1 MNRFSIGT
9 HAFILIVLAVGIIYS
24 LPNLYPAKPAIQI
37 AYTDSGQSADQG
49 LLNEV
54 TEILSAKSIQS
65 ESIGLKDNNI
75 VAKFSSFDD
84 QLAAKSALQRI
95 LLDRAIVAL
104 NLEPSTPQWLR
115 DIGGGP
121 LKLGLDLSGGV
132 HFLLE
137 VDIES
142 ALDNRLD
149 SLLNQYRK
157 KFRDDRINV
166 ESSQKK
172 DKELS
177 FSFASDED
185 YNKALKVF
193 GDDNITAVGTALYD
207 IQTNTIRNNVDISYS
222 QSAIKEI
229 RDYAVGQ
236 NLMTLRNR
244 VNELGVSEPIVQR
257 QGSSRIV
264 VELPGVQD
272 TTAAKKIIGKTA
284 NLEFRLEAAPDD
296 NITAVGTAL
305 YDIQTNTIRN
315 NVDISYSQ
323 SAIKE
328 IRDYA
333 VGQNLMTL
341 RNRVNELGVSEPIV
355 QRQGSSRIVVELP
368 GVQDTTA
375 AKKIIGKT
383 ANLEFRL
390 EAAPTTSRLRKEEFT
405 YQDERMG
412 SAYLE
417 KNIIVAGERVT
428 NASSGFDESGFA
440 QVNISLDMQ
449 GGRAM
454 QKATSGNIG
463 RRLGVLFVERKNKS
477 TLTIDENG
485 DEVIEQSSYIEK
497 NIISLATVQAVLG
510 TGFRI
515 TGVGSP
521 QEASELALLLR
532 AGALAAPMKFVEER
546 TVGPSL
552 GKENIE
558 LGIRSIIIGLLS
570 VVLFMV
576 FYYRWFGLAANIAL
590 FANVVLITG
599 FMSLLGAT
607 LTLPGI
613 AGIVLTIGMAV
624 DANVLIFSRIREELA
639 EGRDPQTAIQEGFS
653 RAFVTIFDAN
663 VTTLIASIVLYAI
676 GTGPI
681 KGFAITLSI
690 GIITSM
696 FTAILGTRAIIN
708 LMYGNK
714 NIKELRV

>member
-1 MNRFSIGT
+1 MNRFSIWT
-9 HAFILIVLAVGIIYS
+9 YTFILMVLSVGVIYS

-37 AYTDSGQSADQG
+37 AYTDSGKSADQI
-49 LLNEV
+49 LLNQV
-54 TEILSAKSIQS
+54 KDILEDQS
-65 ESIGLKDNNI
+65 TGVESVGLKDNNI
-75 VAKFSSFDD
+75 IAKFDNFDD
-84 QLAAKSALQRI
+84 QLAGKAALQKI
-95 LLDRAIVAL
+95 LLDDAIVAL

-115 DIGGGP
+115 NIGGGP

-137 VDIES
+137 VDIDS
-142 ALDNRLD
+142 ALDNRLE
-149 SLLNQYRK
+149 SLLNEYRK

-166 ESSQKK
+166 ESSRK
-172 DKELS
+172 DNKDLV

-185 YNKALKVF
+185 YNKALRVF
-193 GDDNITAVGTALYD
+193 NEDNITPLGTSLYD
-207 IQTNTIRNNVDISYS
+207 LSTNSIRNLVELTYS
-222 QSAIKEI
+222 TSAIKEI

-264 VELPGVQD
+264 VQLPGVQD

-284 NLEFRLEAAPDD
+284 NLEFRLEAA
-296 NITAVGTAL
+296 
-305 YDIQTNTIRN
+305 
-315 NVDISYSQ
+315 S
-323 SAIKE
+323 
-328 IRDYA
+328 
-333 VGQNLMTL
+333 
-341 RNRVNELGVSEPIV
+341 
-355 QRQGSSRIVVELP
+355 
-368 GVQDTTA
+368 
-375 AKKIIGKT
+375 
-383 ANLEFRL
+383 
-390 EAAPTTSRLRKEEFT
+390 TTSRLRKEEFDW
-405 YQDERMG
+405 QDERMG
-412 SAYLE
+412 SAFLE

-428 NASSGFDESGFA
+428 NANSGFDENGLA
-440 QVNISLDMQ
+440 QVNITLDMQ

-454 QKATSGNIG
+454 QKATNGNIG
-463 RRLGVLFVERKNKS
+463 RRLGVLFVEQKNKS
-477 TLTIDENG
+477 VLTKDAEGN
-485 DEVIEQSSYIEK
+485 DFIEQTSYIEK
-497 NIISLATVQAVLG
+497 EIISLATVQAVLG
-510 TGFRI
+510 TSFRI

-558 LGIRSIIIGLLS
+558 LGVRSIIIGLFS
-570 VVLFMV
+570 VIAFML
-576 FYYRWFGLAANIAL
+576 FYYRWFGFAANIAL

-624 DANVLIFSRIREELA
+624 DANVLIFSRIREELKD
-639 EGRDPQTAIQEGFS
+639 GKDPQTAIQEGFS
-653 RAFVTIFDAN
+653 RAFVTIVDAN

-676 GTGPI
+676 GTGPV

-690 GIITSM
+690 GILTSM

-708 LMYGNK
+708 LMYGNQ

>member
-1 MNRFSIGT
+1 MNRFSVWT
-9 HAFILIVLAVGIIYS
+9 YTFILMVLSIGVIYS
-24 LPNLYPAKPAIQI
+24 LPNLYPSKPAIQI
-37 AYTDSGQSADQG
+37 AYTDSGKSADQM
-49 LLNEV
+49 LLTQV
-54 TEILSAKSIQS
+54 QQILSDQNISA
-65 ESIGLKDNNI
+65 ESVGLKENNI
-75 VAKFSSFDD
+75 VAKFTSFDD
-84 QLAAKSALQRI
+84 QLAGKSALQRS
-95 LLDRAIVAL
+95 LLDQAIVAL

-137 VDIES
+137 VDIDS
-142 ALDNRLD
+142 ALDNRLE
-149 SLLNQYRK
+149 SLLNEYRK
-157 KFRDDRINV
+157 KFRDDRISV
-166 ESSQKK
+166 ESSRK
-172 DKELS
+172 DNKELF
-177 FSFASDED
+177 FSFPSDED
-185 YNKALKVF
+185 YNKAVRIF
-193 GDDNITAVGTALYD
+193 HEDNVTPLGTALYD
-207 IQTNTIRNNVDISYS
+207 LSPNSVRNLVELAYS
-222 QSAIKEI
+222 SSAIKEI

-284 NLEFRLEAAPDD
+284 NLEFRLEA
-296 NITAVGTAL
+296 
-305 YDIQTNTIRN
+305 
-315 NVDISYSQ
+315 
-323 SAIKE
+323 
-328 IRDYA
+328 
-333 VGQNLMTL
+333 
-341 RNRVNELGVSEPIV
+341 
-355 QRQGSSRIVVELP
+355 SS
-368 GVQDTTA
+368 
-375 AKKIIGKT
+375 
-383 ANLEFRL
+383 
-390 EAAPTTSRLRKEEFT
+390 TTSRLRKEEFDF
-405 YQDERMG
+405 QDDRMG
-412 SAYLE
+412 SAFLE

-428 NASSGFDESGFA
+428 NANSGFDESGFA
-440 QVNISLDMQ
+440 QVNITLDMQ

-454 QKATSGNIG
+454 QKATNGNIG
-463 RRLGVLFVERKNKS
+463 RRLAVLFVEQKNKS
-477 TLTIDENG
+477 VLVQDEEGN
-485 DEVIEQSSYIEK
+485 DLIEQSSYIEK
-497 NIISLATVQAVLG
+497 EIISLATVQAVLG
-510 TGFRI
+510 TSFRI

-558 LGIRSIIIGLLS
+558 LGVRSIIIGLLS
-570 VVLFMV
+570 VIAFML

-624 DANVLIFSRIREELA
+624 DANVLIFSRIREELK
-639 EGRDPQTAIQEGFS
+639 EGKEPQTAIQEGFS
-653 RAFVTIFDAN
+653 RAFVTIVDAN

-676 GTGPI
+676 GTGPV

-690 GIITSM
+690 GILTSM

-708 LMYGNK
+708 IMYGNK

>member
-1 MNRFSIGT
+1 M
-9 HAFILIVLAVGIIYS
+9 
-24 LPNLYPAKPAIQI
+24 
-37 AYTDSGQSADQG
+37 
-49 LLNEV
+49 
-54 TEILSAKSIQS
+54 
-65 ESIGLKDNNI
+65 
-75 VAKFSSFDD
+75 
-84 QLAAKSALQRI
+84 
-95 LLDRAIVAL
+95 
-104 NLEPSTPQWLR
+104 
-115 DIGGGP
+115 
-121 LKLGLDLSGGV
+121 

-157 KFRDDRINV
+157 KFRDDRISV
-166 ESSQKK
+166 ESSQKN
-172 DKELS
+172 DKELI
-177 FSFASDED
+177 FEFLSDED
-185 YNKALKVF
+185 YSKALKIF
-193 GDDNITAVGTALYD
+193 GDDNITSVGTALYD
-207 IQTNTIRNNVDISYS
+207 LQPSSIRNRVSLAYS

-284 NLEFRLEAAPDD
+284 NLEFRLEAA
-296 NITAVGTAL
+296 
-305 YDIQTNTIRN
+305 
-315 NVDISYSQ
+315 S
-323 SAIKE
+323 
-328 IRDYA
+328 
-333 VGQNLMTL
+333 
-341 RNRVNELGVSEPIV
+341 
-355 QRQGSSRIVVELP
+355 
-368 GVQDTTA
+368 
-375 AKKIIGKT
+375 
-383 ANLEFRL
+383 
-390 EAAPTTSRLRKEEFT
+390 TTSSLRKEEFD

-417 KNIIVAGERVT
+417 KNVIVAGDRVT

-463 RRLGVLFVERKNKS
+463 RKLGVLFVEQKNKS
-477 TLTIDENG
+477 ILTLDENG
-485 DEVIEQSSYIEK
+485 QEVIEQTSYIEK
-497 NIISLATVQAVLG
+497 SIISLATVQAVLG
-510 TGFRI
+510 TSFRI

-570 VVLFMV
+570 VIAFML

-639 EGRDPQTAIQEGFS
+639 EGKDPQTAIQEGFS

-663 VTTLIASIVLYAI
+663 VTTLIASVVLYAI

-696 FTAILGTRAIIN
+696 FTAIIGTRAIIN

-714 NIKELRV
+714 NIQELRI

>member
-1 MNRFSIGT
+1 MVLSIG
-9 HAFILIVLAVGIIYS
+9 VIYS

-37 AYTDSGQSADQG
+37 AYTDSGKSADQI
-49 LLNEV
+49 LLNRV
-54 TEILSAKSIQS
+54 KEILEGQAVGT
-65 ESIGLKDNNI
+65 ESVGLKDNNI
-75 VAKFSSFDD
+75 VAKFNSFDD
-84 QLAAKSALQRI
+84 QLAGKAALQKI
-95 LLDRAIVAL
+95 LLDQAIVAL

-115 DIGGGP
+115 DIGAGP

-137 VDIES
+137 VDIDS
-142 ALDNRLD
+142 ALDNRLE

-166 ESSQKK
+166 ENSRK
-172 DKELS
+172 DNKDLL
-177 FSFASDED
+177 FAFASDED
-185 YNKALKVF
+185 YNKAVKIF
-193 GDDNITAVGTALYD
+193 NEDNITAIGASLYNLD
-207 IQTNTIRNNVDISYS
+207 TNSLRNLVELSFS

-264 VELPGVQD
+264 VQLPGVQD

-284 NLEFRLEAAPDD
+284 NLEFRLEAA
-296 NITAVGTAL
+296 
-305 YDIQTNTIRN
+305 
-315 NVDISYSQ
+315 S
-323 SAIKE
+323 
-328 IRDYA
+328 
-333 VGQNLMTL
+333 
-341 RNRVNELGVSEPIV
+341 
-355 QRQGSSRIVVELP
+355 
-368 GVQDTTA
+368 
-375 AKKIIGKT
+375 
-383 ANLEFRL
+383 
-390 EAAPTTSRLRKEEFT
+390 TTSRLRKEEFDW
-405 YQDERMG
+405 QDERMG
-412 SAYLE
+412 SAFLE

-440 QVNISLDMQ
+440 QVNITLDMQ

-454 QKATSGNIG
+454 QKATTGNIG
-463 RRLGVLFVERKNKS
+463 RRLGVLFVEQKNKS
-477 TLTIDENG
+477 VLAQDADGN
-485 DEVIEQSSYIEK
+485 DVIEQTSYIEK
-497 NIISLATVQAVLG
+497 KIISLATVQAVLG

-558 LGIRSIIIGLLS
+558 LGVRSIIIGLLS
-570 VVLFMV
+570 VIAFML
-576 FYYRWFGLAANIAL
+576 FYYRWFGFAANIAL
-590 FANVVLITG
+590 FANVILITG

-624 DANVLIFSRIREELA
+624 DANVLIFSRIREELKD
-639 EGRDPQTAIQEGFS
+639 GKDPQTAIQEGFS
-653 RAFVTIFDAN
+653 RAFVTIVDAN

-676 GTGPI
+676 GTGPV

-690 GIITSM
+690 GILTSM
-696 FTAILGTRAIIN
+696 FTAIMGTRAIIN

>member
-1 MNRFSIGT
+1 MNRFSVWT
-9 HAFILIVLAVGIIYS
+9 YTFILMVLSVGVIYS

-37 AYTDSGQSADQG
+37 AYTDSGKSADQM
-49 LLNEV
+49 LLNQV
-54 TEILSAKSIQS
+54 QQILSDQNISA
-65 ESIGLKDNNI
+65 ESVGLKENNI
-75 VAKFSSFDD
+75 VAKFTSFDD
-84 QLAAKSALQRI
+84 QLAGKSALQRS
-95 LLDRAIVAL
+95 LLDQAIVAL

-115 DIGGGP
+115 EIGGGP

-137 VDIES
+137 VDIDS
-142 ALDNRLD
+142 ALDNRLE
-149 SLLNQYRK
+149 SLLNEYRK
-157 KFRDDRINV
+157 KFRDDRISV
-166 ESSQKK
+166 ESSRK
-172 DKELS
+172 DNKELF

-185 YNKALKVF
+185 FNKAVRILNE
-193 GDDNITAVGTALYD
+193 DNVTPLGTALYD
-207 IQTNTIRNNVDISYS
+207 LSPNSVRNLVELAYS
-222 QSAIKEI
+222 SSAIKEI

-284 NLEFRLEAAPDD
+284 NLEFRLEA
-296 NITAVGTAL
+296 
-305 YDIQTNTIRN
+305 
-315 NVDISYSQ
+315 
-323 SAIKE
+323 
-328 IRDYA
+328 
-333 VGQNLMTL
+333 
-341 RNRVNELGVSEPIV
+341 
-355 QRQGSSRIVVELP
+355 SS
-368 GVQDTTA
+368 
-375 AKKIIGKT
+375 
-383 ANLEFRL
+383 
-390 EAAPTTSRLRKEEFT
+390 TTSRLRKEEFDF
-405 YQDERMG
+405 QDDRMG
-412 SAYLE
+412 SAFLE

-428 NASSGFDESGFA
+428 NANSGFDESGFA
-440 QVNISLDMQ
+440 QVNITLDMQ

-454 QKATSGNIG
+454 QKATNGNIG
-463 RRLGVLFVERKNKS
+463 RRLAVLFVEQKNKS
-477 TLTIDENG
+477 VLVQDDKGN
-485 DEVIEQSSYIEK
+485 DLIEQTSYIEK
-497 NIISLATVQAVLG
+497 EIISLATVQAVLG
-510 TGFRI
+510 TSFRI

-558 LGIRSIIIGLLS
+558 LGVRSIIIGLLS
-570 VVLFMV
+570 VIAFML

-624 DANVLIFSRIREELA
+624 DANVLIFSRIREELK
-639 EGRDPQTAIQEGFS
+639 EGKEPQTAIQEGFS
-653 RAFVTIFDAN
+653 RAFVTIVDAN

-676 GTGPI
+676 GTGPV

-690 GIITSM
+690 GILTSM

-708 LMYGNK
+708 IMYGNK

>member
-1 MNRFSIGT
+1 MVLSIG
-9 HAFILIVLAVGIIYS
+9 VIYS

-37 AYTDSGQSADQG
+37 AYTDSGKSADQI
-49 LLNEV
+49 LLNQV
-54 TEILSAKSIQS
+54 TEILEDQS
-65 ESIGLKDNNI
+65 VGVESVGLKDNNI
-75 VAKFSSFDD
+75 IAKFTSFDD
-84 QLAAKSALQRI
+84 QLAGKAALQRV
-95 LLDRAIVAL
+95 LLDRAVVAL
-104 NLEPSTPQWLR
+104 NLEPSTPKWLR

-137 VDIES
+137 VDIDI
-142 ALDNRLD
+142 ALDNRLE
-149 SLLNQYRK
+149 SLLNEYRK
-157 KFRDDRINV
+157 KFRDERINV
-166 ESSQKK
+166 ESSLKSNK
-172 DKELS
+172 DLI
-177 FSFASDED
+177 FSFISDED
-185 YNKALKVF
+185 YNKALRIF
-193 GDDNITAVGTALYD
+193 SDDNITSLGTPLYD
-207 IQTNTIRNNVDISYS
+207 LRPNSLRNVVEIAYS
-222 QSAIKEI
+222 QNAIKEI

-284 NLEFRLEAAPDD
+284 NLEFRLEAA
-296 NITAVGTAL
+296 
-305 YDIQTNTIRN
+305 
-315 NVDISYSQ
+315 S
-323 SAIKE
+323 
-328 IRDYA
+328 
-333 VGQNLMTL
+333 
-341 RNRVNELGVSEPIV
+341 
-355 QRQGSSRIVVELP
+355 
-368 GVQDTTA
+368 
-375 AKKIIGKT
+375 
-383 ANLEFRL
+383 
-390 EAAPTTSRLRKEEFT
+390 TTSRLRKEEFDF
-405 YQDERMG
+405 QDERMG
-412 SAYLE
+412 SAFLE
-417 KNIIVAGERVT
+417 KNIIVAGDRVT

-440 QVNISLDMQ
+440 QVNITLDMQ

-454 QKATSGNIG
+454 QKATNGNIG
-463 RRLGVLFVERKNKS
+463 RRLGVLFVEQKNKS
-477 TLTIDENG
+477 VLTKDADGN
-485 DEVIEQSSYIEK
+485 DVIEQTSYVTKE
-497 NIISLATVQAVLG
+497 IISLATVQAVLG
-510 TGFRI
+510 TAFRI

-558 LGIRSIIIGLLS
+558 LGVRSIIIGLLS
-570 VVLFMV
+570 VIAFMF
-576 FYYRWFGLAANIAL
+576 FYYRWFGFAANIAL

-624 DANVLIFSRIREELA
+624 DANVLIFSRIREELKA
-639 EGRDPQTAIQEGFS
+639 GKDPQTAIQEGFS
-653 RAFVTIFDAN
+653 RAFVTIVDAN
-663 VTTLIASIVLYAI
+663 VTTLIASVVLYAI
-676 GTGPI
+676 GTGPV

-690 GIITSM
+690 GILTSM

>member
-9 HAFILIVLAVGIIYS
+9 HAFILIVLAIGIIYS

-54 TEILSAKSIQS
+54 SDILKAKNIQS
-65 ESIGLKDNNI
+65 ESVGLKDNNI

-157 KFRDDRINV
+157 KFRDDRISV
-166 ESSQKK
+166 ESSQKN

-177 FSFASDED
+177 FSFVSDED
-185 YNKALKVF
+185 YNKALKIF

-207 IQTNTIRNNVDISYS
+207 IQTNAIRNKVDIAYS
-222 QSAIKEI
+222 QGAIKEI

-284 NLEFRLEAAPDD
+284 NLEFRLEA
-296 NITAVGTAL
+296 
-305 YDIQTNTIRN
+305 
-315 NVDISYSQ
+315 
-323 SAIKE
+323 
-328 IRDYA
+328 
-333 VGQNLMTL
+333 
-341 RNRVNELGVSEPIV
+341 
-355 QRQGSSRIVVELP
+355 SS
-368 GVQDTTA
+368 
-375 AKKIIGKT
+375 
-383 ANLEFRL
+383 
-390 EAAPTTSRLRKEEFT
+390 TTSRLRKEEFD
-405 YQDERMG
+405 YKDERMG
-412 SAYLE
+412 SADLE
-417 KNIIVAGERVT
+417 KSVIVAGERVT

-477 TLTIDENG
+477 ILTTDENG
-485 DEVIEQSSYIEK
+485 NEVIEQSSYIEK

-510 TGFRI
+510 TSFRI

-552 GKENIE
+552 GKENIQ
-558 LGIRSIIIGLLS
+558 LGIKSIIIGLLS

-639 EGRDPQTAIQEGFS
+639 EGKDPQTAIEQGFS

-714 NIKELRV
+714 NIQELRV

>member
-9 HAFILIVLAVGIIYS
+9 HAFILIVLAIGIIYS

-54 TEILSAKSIQS
+54 SDILKAKNIQS
-65 ESIGLKDNNI
+65 ESVGLKDNNI

-157 KFRDDRINV
+157 KFRDDRISV
-166 ESSQKK
+166 ESSQKN

-177 FSFASDED
+177 FSFVSDED

-207 IQTNTIRNNVDISYS
+207 IQTNAIRNKVDIAYS
-222 QSAIKEI
+222 QGAIKEI

-284 NLEFRLEAAPDD
+284 NLEFRLEA
-296 NITAVGTAL
+296 
-305 YDIQTNTIRN
+305 
-315 NVDISYSQ
+315 
-323 SAIKE
+323 
-328 IRDYA
+328 
-333 VGQNLMTL
+333 
-341 RNRVNELGVSEPIV
+341 
-355 QRQGSSRIVVELP
+355 SS
-368 GVQDTTA
+368 
-375 AKKIIGKT
+375 
-383 ANLEFRL
+383 
-390 EAAPTTSRLRKEEFT
+390 TTSRLRKEEFD
-405 YQDERMG
+405 YKDERMG
-412 SAYLE
+412 SADLE
-417 KNIIVAGERVT
+417 KSVIVAGERVT

-477 TLTIDENG
+477 ILTTDENG
-485 DEVIEQSSYIEK
+485 NEVIEQSSYIEK

-510 TGFRI
+510 TSFRI

-552 GKENIE
+552 GKENIQ
-558 LGIRSIIIGLLS
+558 LGIKSIIIGLLS

-639 EGRDPQTAIQEGFS
+639 EGRDPQTAIEQGFS

-714 NIKELRV
+714 NIQELRI

>member
-65 ESIGLKDNNI
+65 EFIGLKDNNI

-157 KFRDDRINV
+157 KFRDDRISV

-172 DKELS
+172 GKEIS
-177 FSFASDED
+177 FSFISDED
-185 YNKALKVF
+185 YNKALRVF
-193 GDDNITAVGTALYD
+193 NDDNITAVGTALYD
-207 IQTNTIRNNVDISYS
+207 IQTNTIRNKVDISYS

-284 NLEFRLEAAPDD
+284 NLEFRLEAA
-296 NITAVGTAL
+296 
-305 YDIQTNTIRN
+305 
-315 NVDISYSQ
+315 S
-323 SAIKE
+323 
-328 IRDYA
+328 
-333 VGQNLMTL
+333 
-341 RNRVNELGVSEPIV
+341 
-355 QRQGSSRIVVELP
+355 
-368 GVQDTTA
+368 
-375 AKKIIGKT
+375 
-383 ANLEFRL
+383 
-390 EAAPTTSRLRKEEFT
+390 TTSRLRKEEFN

-477 TLTIDENG
+477 TLTTDENG
-485 DEVIEQSSYIEK
+485 NEVIEQSSYIEK

-558 LGIRSIIIGLLS
+558 LGIRSILIGLLS
-570 VVLFMV
+570 VIAFML

-590 FANVVLITG
+590 FANVVLIAG

-639 EGRDPQTAIQEGFS
+639 EGKDPQTAINEGFS

-696 FTAILGTRAIIN
+696 FTAIMGTRAIIN